1 LSLSIVPEYFYKQ
14 SGVIPYRFKNGKL
27 QILLITS
34 RKNKKWVLPKG
45 VVEPYMTPQ
54 ESAAQEAYEEAG
66 LFGKVLN
73 DPVGEYEVIKWG
85 GVCTVTIYPM
95 QVEKEYKKWM
105 ESDFRKRKWMSSEKA
120 LEKCGNKKIREMIR
134 NFLSVYSV

>member
-1 LSLSIVPEYFYKQ
+1 VPEYFYKQ

-34 RKNKKWVLPKG
+34 RKKKKWIIPKG
-45 VVEPYMTPQ
+45 VIEPYMTPQ

-66 LFGKVLN
+66 LFGKVLPE
-73 DPVGEYEVIKWG
+73 PVGEYEVIKWG

-105 ESDFRKRKWMSSEKA
+105 ESDFRKRKWMSGEKA

-134 NFLSVYSV
+134 NFLSVNSV